1 MMSRFRIKLKLLRTF
16 FRRLDMM
23 NWHEIHESG
32 RELYGQRLE
41 EAEIYR
47 MALDA
52 ARVEGRAPGLRARLG
67 QLLIDLGHWMHGP
80 TSEHTIQRDVE
91 HTGAL

>member
-1 MMSRFRIKLKLLRTF
+1 
-16 FRRLDMM
+16 M
-23 NWHEIHESG
+23 NWHDIHESG

-47 MALDA
+47 MEQDALRA
-52 ARVEGRAPGLRARLG
+52 QGSVRAPGLRARVG

-80 TSEHTIQRDVE
+80 TSEHSMQRDIE